1 MAGALRRSGEKNCKY
16 AKEIALTKR
25 KLELNSP
32 AWWSS
37 LLGPKYVWAVAT
49 LEQRPARSEEF
60 FRSSRDTSRLLS
72 RLEEGRVGAATQV
85 SAEAERKPLRKR

>member
-1 MAGALRRSGEKNCKY
+1 MAGALRRSGEKNCKF
-16 AKEIALTKR
+16 AKEIALPKR
-25 KLELNSP
+25 KLELNYP